1 MREMGKS
8 AVVAAMMLA
17 SPAWADDRSD
27 VAAVLK
33 QYQSAIERLDAA
45 AATPLFTADA
55 RIFEQGGDE
64 GTWTTYL
71 THHLKPELAEFS
83 RFTFSNYAVDV
94 DVAIFG
100 DLAVASERYRYDIVL
115 KKDGAQLS
123 RLGVA
128 TSVLKRTPQG
138 WRILQHHSSSR
149 KPPEPGKP

>member
-1 MREMGKS
+1 MRGLGKS
-8 AVVAAMMLA
+8 IVVSALA
-17 SPAWADDRSD
+17 LATPALADDRSD

-33 QYQSAIERLDAA
+33 RYQSAIERLDAA
-45 AATPLFTADA
+45 AATPLFAAEA
-55 RIFEQGGDE
+55 RVFEQGGDE
-64 GTWTTYL
+64 GSWNTYL
-71 THHLKPELAEFS
+71 THHLKPELAEFT